1 MQGVTER
8 EGVVSRRDAR
18 IERGEVEPGVLLWSV
33 LGILVDCNHDA
44 IDLED
49 HVLMILVLIA
59 SGIPRT
65 AAFRVTFHDV
75 AEEHGCRV
83 VAERERIGVRH
94 RLFVAAQQI
103 LEVANE

>member
-1 MQGVTER
+1 MKCVAER
-8 EGVVSRRDAR
+8 EGMVSHRNAR
-18 IERGEVEPGVLLWSV
+18 LERGEVEPGVLLWSV
-33 LGILVDCNHDA
+33 LGILVDCDHGA

-49 HVLMILVLIA
+49 HVLVVLVLIA
-59 SGIPRT
+59 TGIPR
-65 AAFRVTFHDV
+65 AAALRVTFHDV